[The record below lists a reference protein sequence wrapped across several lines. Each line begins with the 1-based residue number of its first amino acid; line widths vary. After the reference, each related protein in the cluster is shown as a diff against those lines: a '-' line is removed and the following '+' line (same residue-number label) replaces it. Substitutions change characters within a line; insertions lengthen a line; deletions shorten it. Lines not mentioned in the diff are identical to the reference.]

1 MLLRT
6 RITWLAA
13 ALVAG
18 VVASFVIPLALLM
31 RTMAEDRAV
40 AETRSR
46 EKFHWHIM
54 VYYSLTNCLNL
65 KELYWK

>member
-18 VVASFVIPLALLM
+18 VVASFVIPLALMTTFPARAL
-31 RTMAEDRAV
+31 RTKSVSCGPLCVRTSCARRPPAIQKPV
-40 AETRSR
+40 GSG
-46 EKFHWHIM
+46 
-54 VYYSLTNCLNL
+54 
-65 KELYWK
+65 